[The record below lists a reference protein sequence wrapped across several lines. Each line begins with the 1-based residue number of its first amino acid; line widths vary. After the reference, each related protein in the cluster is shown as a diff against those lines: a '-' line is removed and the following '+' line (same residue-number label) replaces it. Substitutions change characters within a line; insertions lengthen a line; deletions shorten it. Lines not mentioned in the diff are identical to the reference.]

1 MHLKRSSTEST
12 LLTHGKITRKI
23 VILLVIFILSF
34 SAERLDASSAKL
46 YFSQGYENL
55 QNRNYIEAI
64 QDFTKAYTSDRYGP
78 YGELAY
84 IYIGKSYAL
93 LSYYSGKKEGVYSA
107 IGFLNMYPFFYK
119 RNNYVNLQLEFIADS
134 YLLLDMYDKA
144 MDIFFNLYKKSAA
157 STYLLKLE
165 YARVMTGTMETET
178 LLSINPKDIGEDE
191 YMYYLIQGFYQF
203 NLGNYPLSID
213 YLTKAREMNRYLE
226 DNEHFLYRYAV
237 SYYMI
242 GDWKKASF
250 YMEILTRKD
259 IYQKYKDFV
268 DYYLALIYLKTDN
281 HKDAFTRIES
291 LIKGNL
297 LSKPMARLLYSQLW
311 AYPDFM
317 KKYKD
322 KFPNYAKLLVYTAWI
337 DINNQLSIPAI
348 LGVYYFALT
357 EGKIYDEALIKLKEV
372 SLNQEVQIV
381 GLKANLDPLL
391 ITLRQAYEK
400 VDPYSEEWAEVLKNL
415 YQTNPKNYVTL
426 FSLEKLARSLVYIG
440 DPQALHIA
448 TSLTNSIGYFLSGQA
463 MLLEG
468 KLDGLKLIDRS
479 LKDLHGEDRQEALL
493 ILGIMQKNAKYLE
506 EALKD
511 DNLPARLSGYTQPA
525 VFELADIYYK
535 SKNYKRA
542 KELYKKLVETSKE
555 EDNIYWISIF
565 RLAFSSKMLKDEE
578 TLNWVIDKVKNK
590 DNIISKAIIE
600 LWG

>member
-1 MHLKRSSTEST
+1 MNSKRSSTQST
-12 LLTHGKITRKI
+12 SLTQGKITRKI
-23 VILLVIFILSF
+23 FFLLLIFILSF
-34 SAERLDASSAKL
+34 STERLDASSAKL
-46 YFSQGYENL
+46 YFSQGYDNL
-55 QNRNYIEAI
+55 QNRNYMEAI
-64 QDFTKAYTSDRYGP
+64 QNFTKAYTSDRYGP

-119 RNNYVNLQLEFIADS
+119 RNNYVNLQLEFIAES
-134 YLLLDMYDKA
+134 YLLLDMYDRA
-144 MDIFFNLYKKSAA
+144 MDIFSYLYRKSAA
-157 STYLLKLE
+157 PTYMLKME
-165 YARVMTGTMETET
+165 YARVMTGTMETKT
-178 LLSINPKDIGEDE
+178 LLSINPKELGEDE

-203 NLGNYPLSID
+203 NLGNYVLCID

-226 DNEHFLYRYAV
+226 YNEHFLYRYAV
-237 SYYMI
+237 SYYMV

-259 IYQKYKDFV
+259 IYQKYKDLV
-268 DYYLALIYLKTDN
+268 DYYLALIYLKIDN
-281 HKDAFTRIES
+281 HKDALARIES
-291 LIKGNL
+291 LIRGNL
-297 LSKPMARLLYSQLW
+297 LYKPIARLLYSQLW

-317 KKYKD
+317 KKYEN
-322 KFPNYAKLLVYTAWI
+322 KFPNYPQSLVYTAWI

-357 EGKIYDEALIKLKEV
+357 EGKIYDQDLIKLKEV
-372 SLNQEVQIV
+372 SLNREVQIV
-381 GLKANLDPLL
+381 DLKANLDPLL
-391 ITLRQAYEK
+391 ITLRQAYEN
-400 VDPYSEEWAEVLKNL
+400 VDPYSEEWARVLKDL
-415 YQTNPKNYVTL
+415 YQTNPKNYFTL
-426 FSLEKLARSLVYIG
+426 FSLEKLARSLVYAG
-440 DPQALHIA
+440 DPQALQIA
-448 TSLTNSIGYFLSGQA
+448 MSLSNSVGDFLSGQA

-468 KLDGLKLIDRS
+468 KLDGLKLIERS
-479 LKDLHGEDRQEALL
+479 LKDLHGEDRLEALL

-511 DNLPARLSGYTQPA
+511 DNLPARLSGYVQPA
-525 VFELADIYYK
+525 IFELADIYYK

-542 KELYKKLVETSKE
+542 QELYKKLVETSKE
-555 EDNIYWISIF
+555 EDSIYWISIF

-590 DNIISKAIIE
+590 DDIIGKTIIE